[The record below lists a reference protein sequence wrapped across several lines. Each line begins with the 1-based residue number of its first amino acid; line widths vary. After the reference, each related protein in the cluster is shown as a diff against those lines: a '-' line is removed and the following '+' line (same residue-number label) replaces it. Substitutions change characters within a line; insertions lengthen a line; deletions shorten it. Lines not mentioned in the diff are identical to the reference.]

1 MHIVLVEDDEVIR
14 ETTQISL
21 ERFGYTVTAFEDG
34 REGYEFVAAH
44 GADAVLLD
52 LMLPTMNGASITRA
66 IRERSTVPIIIVS
79 ARSEPIDIV
88 QSLEAGADDYLTKP
102 FDMQVLNARI
112 RAVVR
117 RFITAGTGSM
127 GYSPAP
133 VAGHT
138 VRETAIGPG
147 GRIISGGELPEVL
160 GPTPGFDSPHRFG
173 TSGTAEP
180 EPVQT
185 GPLPI
190 QPVPSH
196 AGWKRPAD
204 PTPDAAPPPAGTSPE
219 VGAAGEPAG
228 ASAPVPTPEVP
239 WSSPDPSAVPWSS
252 PEQSPVPAA
261 MPAAPQP
268 PTPAQSAPSP
278 PPSAAQAP
286 ASPPSAAEATSPLD
300 AVANR
305 RLQLGSLMID
315 TGRLTVEIDN
325 EEVHLTP
332 TELRILMLLTEEP
345 GHVYSREK
353 IAYTVW
359 GYQWAGDSRVVDVH
373 IQRLR
378 KKIGASRIE
387 TVRGFGYRFAG

>member
-21 ERFGYTVTAFEDG
+21 ERFGYTVTSFEDG
-34 REGYEFVAAH
+34 REGYEFVTAN

-66 IRERSTVPIIIVS
+66 IRERSTVPIIVIS
-79 ARSEPIDIV
+79 ARSDPIDIV

-133 VAGHT
+133 VAAHT
-138 VRETAIGPG
+138 VREAAIGPG
-147 GRIISGGELPEVL
+147 GRIIGGGELPEVL
-160 GPTPGFDSPHRFG
+160 GPTPGFDSP
-173 TSGTAEP
+173 
-180 EPVQT
+180 EPVDT
-185 GPLPI
+185 GPLPL
-190 QPVPSH
+190 QQVPTEETEQ
-196 AGWKRPAD
+196 WP
-204 PTPDAAPPPAGTSPE
+204 AAP
-219 VGAAGEPAG
+219 GAATAAGPEPAPE
-228 ASAPVPTPEVP
+228 AAPTSDVP
-239 WSSPDPSAVPWSS
+239 WSSPPG
-252 PEQSPVPAA
+252 PAGPPG
-261 MPAAPQP
+261 PA
-268 PTPAQSAPSP
+268 TPPSP
-278 PPSAAQAP
+278 PVTGPQATAPEP
-286 ASPPSAAEATSPLD
+286 ASASP
-300 AVANR
+300 AVR
-305 RLQLGSLMID
+305 RLQLGSLTID
-315 TGRLTVEIDN
+315 TGRLTVEIDD

-345 GHVYSREK
+345 GNVYSREK
-353 IAYTVW
+353 MAYTVW

-378 KKIGASRIE
+378 KKIGSSRIE